1 MQLLAILDVLP
12 FDDAAAIAYGKI
24 CACLQKRGT
33 PIGTMDMLIAGH
45 AKEEDLVLVSN
56 NVRELARV
64 PVNAGFH
71 SPLIPEKILR

>member
-33 PIGTMDMLIAGH
+33 PIGTMDILIAGH
-45 AKEEDLVLVSN
+45 AKEDLVLVSN
-56 NVRELARV
+56 SVWEFARV